1 MYAVSERKYAVS
13 ERMVRSSPAKAPNA
27 DELICRNMNAA
38 NLEKKLR
45 ADGYALVR
53 LDAPIGDSVLMSEC
67 FNARARGCPLSRLFA
82 PEGSCVTAELCFQP
96 ERAVENYAPLAHCAR
111 NTSRDLSD
119 STMPDETSEPK
130 STETR
135 RAGTV
140 RDLKPKTDPKGGA
153 SNGGKSDKTLPRTE
167 EVDFNL

>member
-1 MYAVSERKYAVS
+1 M
-13 ERMVRSSPAKAPNA
+13 
-27 DELICRNMNAA
+27 
-38 NLEKKLR
+38 
-45 ADGYALVR
+45 
-53 LDAPIGDSVLMSEC
+53 
-67 FNARARGCPLSRLFA
+67 
-82 PEGSCVTAELCFQP
+82 TAELCFQP

-119 STMPDETSEPK
+119 STMLDETSEPK
-130 STETR
+130 STETK

-153 SNGGKSDKTLPRTE
+153 SNGDKGDKTLARTE